1 MKTLTAWQTDPGRGE
16 REQEDIGLLINSG
29 QNYNIKKGH
38 IKFNIHKIII

>member
-29 QNYNIKKGH
+29 QNYNIKKDTLNSTF
-38 IKFNIHKIII
+38 IK